1 MQMTSVSPT
10 ISLIKLVKQQIT
22 MLARSIV
29 REGSCLVGTSG
40 FLLIAIR
47 RSEGM
52 FAALDDW
59 ILSGEAQDP
68 KACQRDGSGLTVIRS
83 APPEQEVPALPSKD
97 SQSLLRRM
105 EPEHRCYRRV
115 SHRAGL
121 TCVANKLNEND
132 PSPQTVLRTF
142 ASLTNQT
149 AGTSNK
155 RKSTSREIP
164 Q

>member
-52 FAALDDW
+52 VAALDDW

-68 KACQRDGSGLTVIRS
+68 KACQRDGSGLTVIRLTVSRIFQKLESRILCSSGTRS
-83 APPEQEVPALPSKD
+83 ARSAVHGYPS
-97 SQSLLRRM
+97 
-105 EPEHRCYRRV
+105 
-115 SHRAGL
+115 
-121 TCVANKLNEND
+121 
-132 PSPQTVLRTF
+132 
-142 ASLTNQT
+142 
-149 AGTSNK
+149 
-155 RKSTSREIP
+155 
-164 Q
+164 